1 MNINKYIGQRI
12 RDLRISKNITQEE
25 LAEYLKTTSQ
35 TISRYEI
42 GDRKTNN
49 DILFKLA
56 DYFKVSINDFF
67 PPLEQ
72 YLSNSNEDNVN
83 KTIFN
88 KDGVKI
94 TVAHNRELD
103 DKMLLEINNSLLQEK
118 ILKDE
123 LNENDARNA
132 KK

>member
-72 YLSNSNEDNVN
+72 YLSNTDENDAN

-88 KDGVKI
+88 KDGVKVTI
-94 TVAHNRELD
+94 AHNGELN

-123 LNENDARNA
+123 LNKNDARNA